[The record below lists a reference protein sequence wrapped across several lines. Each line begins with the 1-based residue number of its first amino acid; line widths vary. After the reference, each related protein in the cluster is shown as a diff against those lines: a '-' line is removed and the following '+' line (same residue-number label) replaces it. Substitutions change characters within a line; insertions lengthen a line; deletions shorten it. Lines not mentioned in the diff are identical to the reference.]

1 MRILM
6 ISAEGPPLLHA
17 GALIDVMDALPH
29 ELRSRGHEV
38 AVALPYYREI
48 RDNPAFKEEDT
59 GVTVDVRVGEKTY
72 IAEYLQ
78 AHTASGV
85 QLFLIRCD
93 EFFDR
98 PGIYGEHGVP
108 YEDNAARFIFFS
120 KAALELARR
129 LAPVPQILHLH
140 EWAAALVPVLVR
152 EQQLPFATVLTI
164 HHLAEQGSFW
174 GLDFGLTNL
183 PEKYFTL

>member
-6 ISAEGPPLLHA
+6 ISAEGPPMLHA

-29 ELRSRGHEV
+29 ELRERGHEV
-38 AVALPYYREI
+38 AVVLPYYHEI
-48 RDNPAFKEEDT
+48 RENPAFKEEDT

-78 AHTASGV
+78 SHSSRGV
-85 QLFLIRCD
+85 QLFFVRCD

-98 PGIYGEHGVP
+98 DGIYGEHGTP

-120 KAALELARR
+120 KAWLELARR
-129 LAPVPQILHLH
+129 LAPHP
-140 EWAAALVPVLVR
+140 AALYGPALVPVLVPGYPR
-152 EQQLPFATVLTI
+152 AAQC
-164 HHLAEQGSFW
+164 
-174 GLDFGLTNL
+174 
-183 PEKYFTL
+183 